1 MTHDEGTKTITL
13 AQRCAMA
20 DLSKM
25 SFEDALKELEEIVRK
40 IETGEINLDE
50 AIKAYER
57 GSALKKH
64 CDSKLK
70 EAQEKVS
77 KIKLDSDGSPTLEN
91 MNTGK
96 DSAS

>member
-1 MTHDEGTKTITL
+1 
-13 AQRCAMA
+13 MA